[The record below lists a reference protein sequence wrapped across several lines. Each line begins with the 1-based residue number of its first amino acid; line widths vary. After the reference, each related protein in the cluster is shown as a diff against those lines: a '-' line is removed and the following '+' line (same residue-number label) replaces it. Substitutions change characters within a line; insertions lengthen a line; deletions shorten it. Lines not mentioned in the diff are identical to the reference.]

1 MIKNQVYLFTVFLF
15 YFLSCSSE
23 IVPVEPDLE
32 GDSDIIID
40 NGNSLL
46 WRLEGKN
53 CKTSYIY
60 GTMHIID
67 EEYYHFTDVMRSKIE
82 TSDVIIMEVGG
93 IPNPLETLNLIALD
107 SGDIR
112 DCFTSEQMSII
123 VEFFDK
129 KLDTKPEK
137 FYQIYGQMKPFFLMQ
152 AITQNYFG
160 DNTKSY
166 DLDIMSIAGEKQIP
180 LIGFETIEQQ
190 LGFFDQIPKEAM
202 AEMVVSSIEN
212 YDKEKKETLKMMKI
226 YSEQKVNKLIPLISK
241 QSPEI
246 MEYSDLFLYDRNQAW
261 IPSIIKET
269 TDKKCFIAVGAAHL
283 FGPKGILELL
293 EKEGYTL
300 TPISTN

>member
-1 MIKNQVYLFTVFLF
+1 MIKNQLYLLSIFLF

-23 IVPVEPDLE
+23 STPIGSELETESDVIVE
-32 GDSDIIID
+32 

-46 WRLEGKN
+46 WRLEGKD

-67 EEYYHFTDVMRSKIE
+67 AEYYHFTDLMRSKIE
-82 TSDVIIMEVGG
+82 ESDAIIMEVGG
-93 IPNPLETLNLIALD
+93 MPNPLETLNLIALD

-112 DCFTSEQMSII
+112 DCFTPEQMTII
-123 VEFFDK
+123 VEFFDQK
-129 KLDTKPEK
+129 FNTKPEK

-160 DNTKSY
+160 ENTQSY
-166 DLDIMSIAGEKQIP
+166 DLDIMSIAGEKEIP
-180 LIGFETIEQQ
+180 LIGFETVEQQ

-212 YDKEKKETLKMMKI
+212 FEKEKKETLKMMKI
-226 YSEQKVNKLIPLISK
+226 YSEQKVDKLIPLISK

-246 MEYSDLFLYDRNQAW
+246 MEYSDLFLYDRNKAW
-261 IPSIIKET
+261 IPSIKKET
-269 TDKKCFIAVGAAHL
+269 TNKKCFIAVGAAHL
-283 FGPKGILELL
+283 FGPQGILELL
-293 EKEGYTL
+293 IKEGYTL
-300 TPISTN
+300 TAISTN